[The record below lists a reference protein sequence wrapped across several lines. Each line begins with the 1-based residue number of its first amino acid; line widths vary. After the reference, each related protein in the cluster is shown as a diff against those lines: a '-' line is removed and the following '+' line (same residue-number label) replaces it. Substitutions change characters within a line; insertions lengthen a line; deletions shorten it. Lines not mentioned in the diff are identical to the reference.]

1 MHATESSLA
10 LDLVIDKHLTLS
22 PKIQCYKIVAGVYG
36 PLLSGTGGTPL
47 ERSGLTS

>member
-22 PKIQCYKIVAGVYG
+22 PKIQCYKVATGVCG
-36 PLLSGTGGTPL
+36 HCPQGQ
-47 ERSGLTS
+47 